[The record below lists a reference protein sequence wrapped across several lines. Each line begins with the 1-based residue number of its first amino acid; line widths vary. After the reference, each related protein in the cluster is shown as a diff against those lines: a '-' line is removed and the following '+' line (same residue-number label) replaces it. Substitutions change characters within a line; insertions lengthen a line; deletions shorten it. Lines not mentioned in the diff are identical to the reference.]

1 MVGLMNQPADRLTLT
16 NWLTKLDVIIGQNI
30 SFDILYLRAFDPAFR
45 AALDGRQLLVDTQI
59 LNYLHHEERPEGSLK
74 NLGPVMGLYQYERTL
89 KHRLFN
95 NPIDREDDG
104 YTLSDYN
111 GSDTH
116 ATMLLAGELCRL
128 IAKDYGPDTPKLT
141 PFTFSYYSDSLWCGI
156 RKSEAGLPMSRSRV
170 VRMEADWQSKVQQA
184 EAACH
189 TKWGFPLSGPG
200 SGLAKDA
207 FIDELIASVDEAS
220 RRDESILDHPLLEK
234 SPPPP
239 KGKGKISWSMMNFR
253 VMQSHLDPKHPL
265 HAQLALVI
273 EHQKYSKLI
282 SSYTYPLLRHRKTK
296 PHTQENKLLCNPKYP
311 LTQFGYTTW
320 YITPSKY
327 AKDDAGKSGGQQQA
341 RPSVKGP
348 AAQTFP
354 PVLRS
359 AYKSRFLRGGILGF
373 DISQAELRVAALLS
387 GDPYIVAAYVEGR
400 CLHTERAQ
408 QIFNKDI
415 INDPDFKSRYRQ
427 CAKHTNFTDLNLGGA
442 KMLQK
447 TIMKKSDVYVDISFC
462 QDIVRSRPTQRPGL
476 TEWQNKLIADTRQAH
491 LMVLPFTGISRHFLG
506 NQHEDKSTIVN
517 LPIQATAATMLWR
530 IEHYLHNNVLP
541 AFNDPDPDVF
551 LYLNHYDALYF
562 DCRNREIAENLLTS
576 CVEGLRY
583 VENHDY
589 WSWMQQLYGRKIPL
603 DYSADFIGFPEDEI
617 SNARS

>member
-1 MVGLMNQPADRLTLT
+1 MVGLMHRSKDRQTLAT
-16 NWLTKLDVIIGQNI
+16 WLQNLDVIIGQNI

-45 AALDGRQLLVDTQI
+45 AALNGTQLLVDTQI

-89 KHRLFN
+89 KHRLFD

-141 PFTFSYYSDSLWCGI
+141 PFTFSYFSDSLWCGV
-156 RKSEAGLPMSRSRV
+156 RKSEAGLPMCRSRV
-170 VRMEADWQSKVQQA
+170 VRMEAEWKAKVQQA
-184 EAACH
+184 ENACGL
-189 TKWGFPLSGPG
+189 KWGFLLSGKG

-207 FIDELIASVDEAS
+207 FIDELIASVDKAS
-220 RRDESILDHPLLEK
+220 RRDESILDHPLLERSK
-234 SPPPP
+234 ELH
-239 KGKGKISWSMMNFR
+239 KISWSMLNFR
-253 VMQSHLDPKHPL
+253 IMQSHLEPEHPL

-273 EHQKYSKLI
+273 QHQKYSKLI
-282 SSYTYPLLRHRKTK
+282 SSYTYPLLRHSKTRSDK
-296 PHTQENKLLCNPKYP
+296 KKDVLLSNPHYP
-311 LTQFGYTTW
+311 LTQFGYPVW
-320 YITPSKY
+320 YITPSKF
-327 AKDDAGKSGGQQQA
+327 AKDDAGDHGGQQQA
-341 RPSVKGP
+341 RPSVQGP

-354 PVLRS
+354 PILRP

-387 GDPYIVAAYVEGR
+387 GDPYITAAYVEGR

-408 QIFNKDI
+408 QIFSKDI
-415 INDPDFKSRYRQ
+415 IDDPEFKSRYRQ
-427 CAKHTNFTDLNLGGA
+427 CAKHANFTDLNLGGA
-442 KMLQK
+442 KILQK
-447 TIMKKSDVYVDISFC
+447 TIMKKADVYVDIGFC
-462 QDIVRSRPTQRPGL
+462 QDIVRSRATQRPGL
-476 TEWQNKLIADTRQAH
+476 TEWQNKLIADTRKAH
-491 LMVLPFTGISRHFLG
+491 LMVLPFTGISRYFLG
-506 NQHEDKSTIVN
+506 NNHEDKSTIVN

-541 AFNDPDPDVF
+541 VLNDIGPDVF

-562 DCRNREIAENLLTS
+562 DCRTREIAEKLLTS

-589 WSWMQQLYGRKIPL
+589 WSWMQELYGRKIPL
-603 DYSADFIGFPEDEI
+603 GYSADFIGFPDE
-617 SNARS
+617 